1 MKQDDLLNTIFI
13 WCWSPFLLTWPEEAW
28 DAIQGRL
35 KTWASSSMTYCLAHF
50 WRYPQVRK
58 KRELLLMVLCSSQSF
73 QLHRLSQSVRTIRMK
88 VWTEAMATIAL
99 TPNIWFPS
107 CQLWWTGNALKL
119 HGFAS
124 PPFRTKQALLE
135 ITLEMGG
142 ISVTTLQ
149 CSPPVRTHTF
159 LITYF
164 IPRLQVPL
172 GAGYQ
177 FYFHRAEKWE
187 NLMIWR
193 YGRMETGK
201 QRKEK
206 AGNLMW
212 KVKRKTENF
221 KHKGLIMEILTI
233 RKMRGLL
240 NNTYILEYFLH
251 WKNWPLFRFST
262 LCP

>member
-1 MKQDDLLNTIFI
+1 
-13 WCWSPFLLTWPEEAW
+13 
-28 DAIQGRL
+28 
-35 KTWASSSMTYCLAHF
+35 
-50 WRYPQVRK
+50 
-58 KRELLLMVLCSSQSF
+58 MVLCSSQSF

-88 VWTEAMATIAL
+88 VWTGAMATIAL
-99 TPNIWFPS
+99 TPKIWFPS
-107 CQLWWTGNALKL
+107 CQLWWTDNALKL

-177 FYFHRAEKWE
+177 FYFYRAEKWE

-206 AGNLMW
+206 AGIWCEKWRGKL
-212 KVKRKTENF
+212 KT
-221 KHKGLIMEILTI
+221 LST
-233 RKMRGLL
+233 RG
-240 NNTYILEYFLH
+240 
-251 WKNWPLFRFST
+251 
-262 LCP
+262 